1 MLPGLTRGREKL
13 AFNAWK
19 RWPLFPCPIPALR
32 RLPVLRNRH
41 GTPPFCILQHVCR
54 RAPAPHVNHRNIRW
68 PGPVPASQKRVPIGR
83 YGAWV
88 CHQYRVPRLRALVR
102 KYGPDPASPIFS
114 LLFLWALPLPFPVQQ
129 GRRAYKP
136 GARLRRSTHNIRS
149 NHNSHGIRSTC
160 RNIPHSIRRNR
171 TSRNNRRNWPSL
183 GSRHS
188 NHGIS
193 S

>member
-1 MLPGLTRGREKL
+1 MHLCKQNRDGPVVEPVPACERRTTMLPGLTRGREKL

-102 KYGPDPASPIFS
+102 KYGPDPASPIFFS
-114 LLFLWALPLPFPVQQ
+114 SFPLGTAFTF
-129 GRRAYKP
+129 
-136 GARLRRSTHNIRS
+136 S
-149 NHNSHGIRSTC
+149 
-160 RNIPHSIRRNR
+160 
-171 TSRNNRRNWPSL
+171 
-183 GSRHS
+183 GSA
-188 NHGIS
+188 GTAGL
-193 S
+193 